1 MARGESSNNLES
13 NVAIQVIESTL
24 SAAADKLR
32 NNPKRKKQ
40 IKIFGLNFG
49 IAAADIITFSPGFLG
64 IELFGASTLA
74 TAFGITIIFLSGVG
88 VIYGNYR
95 LLVEP
100 DILIPTAEDYIEA
113 LNKQAEDYIEA
124 LNKHRGLKTFEE
136 AIDLAIDQIV
146 RLQRK
151 YKNIMVVI
159 SQTFGDSE
167 ITCNRFIAAIAE
179 MKNAFFMNIRSILS
193 KLDAF
198 DEIDFIDPG
207 GVSQQTKDAKREV
220 FNKYVNSIRDATEEN
235 EQILIMLDKLFLEI
249 TDITGRDS
257 IQRDQMAKMID
268 ELTDQLKHYRK

>member
-1 MARGESSNNLES
+1 LASSL
-13 NVAIQVIESTL
+13 AI
-24 SAAADKLR
+24 
-32 NNPKRKKQ
+32 
-40 IKIFGLNFG
+40 
-49 IAAADIITFSPGFLG
+49 
-64 IELFGASTLA
+64 
-74 TAFGITIIFLSGVG
+74 AFGGAIIFLSAVG

-95 LLVEP
+95 LFVEP
-100 DILIPTAEDYIEA
+100 ESERSIPEPTPEDYIEE
-113 LNKQAEDYIEA
+113 LNKYI
-124 LNKHRGLKTFEE
+124 GLKTFEE
-136 AIDLAIDQIV
+136 TINLAKDQIA

-151 YKNIMVVI
+151 NRNIMVII

-167 ITCNRFIAAIAE
+167 ITCNKFIAAIAE

-207 GVSQQTKDAKREV
+207 GVSQETKDAKREV

-235 EQILIMLDKLFLEI
+235 ELILIMLDKLFLEI